1 VNPESPSQFDSA
13 VTQDDSSHHPY
24 PRSGWAEYI
33 LILHIPRYTYSEKEK
48 MSDRHAHFRQTTP
61 PVEKVGEEEDRG
73 TPMVEENEPI
83 PFSRS
88 VILSSFRGDL
98 Y

>member
-1 VNPESPSQFDSA
+1 
-13 VTQDDSSHHPY
+13 
-24 PRSGWAEYI
+24 
-33 LILHIPRYTYSEKEK
+33 

-73 TPMVEENEPI
+73 TPIVEENEPI

-88 VILSSFRGDL
+88 VVLSSFRGDL